1 MHGLKAGL
9 FEWIL
14 LGAALVVVSAV
25 ILMLAAPT
33 RWVHKITGDRT
44 KTLDVLEA
52 ERRERDRN

>member
-1 MHGLKAGL
+1 MRGLHAGL

-14 LGAALVVVSAV
+14 LGGALLVVSVV

-44 KTLDVLEA
+44 KTLDDLEA
-52 ERRERDRN
+52 ERRKQDRR